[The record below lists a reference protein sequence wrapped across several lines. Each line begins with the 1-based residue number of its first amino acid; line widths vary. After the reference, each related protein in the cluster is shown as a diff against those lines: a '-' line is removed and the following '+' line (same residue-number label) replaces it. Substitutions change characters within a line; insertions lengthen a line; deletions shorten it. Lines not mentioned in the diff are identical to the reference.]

1 MVERKIIP
9 MIYDE
14 VFKSV
19 LQDKE
24 SEGYLVDIINN
35 VTGIKKDYMK
45 GNIVFKNVELP
56 KNSVREKGKATD
68 LIVEI
73 KENIINLEM
82 NKNYYEGLYDKNDS
96 YLEKIKEGSIT
107 RGQIYPRR
115 KKIIQI
121 NFDNFKIF
129 DERIIIKFEMID
141 KERGLVRSKY
151 VYNSDVEIYHVNLQ
165 KIKEKYY
172 NKEKLSRFEKE
183 LLMMTLDD
191 ERELKDVSK
200 GDKEMEYVAKKIS
213 KVSKEEEMQ
222 GIYDIEE
229 RQEFIQNRIRE
240 YAMIDGYKEG
250 YDEGTKKGIE
260 EGIKKGS
267 LNKQKQIA
275 KNLLEKGI
283 DINIISSSTGLSKE
297 EIEKLKKD
305 QNRNWPFFDWI
316 FYKLKNISC
325 YLFGLCCIIIL

>member
-250 YDEGTKKGIE
+250 NDEGTKKGIE
-260 EGIKKGS
+260 EGIKKGVS
-267 LNKQKQIA
+267 TTKKEIA
-275 KNLLEKGI
+275 IEMLKNGI
-283 DINIISSSTGLSKE
+283 DYDT
-297 EIEKLKKD
+297 IEKITKIKKEDLKD
-305 QNRNWPFFDWI
+305 F
-316 FYKLKNISC
+316 
-325 YLFGLCCIIIL
+325 

>member
-260 EGIKKGS
+260 EGITKGVSTTKKE
-267 LNKQKQIA
+267 IA
-275 KNLLEKGI
+275 IEMLKNGI
-283 DINIISSSTGLSKE
+283 DYDT
-297 EIEKLKKD
+297 IEKITKIKKEDLKD
-305 QNRNWPFFDWI
+305 F
-316 FYKLKNISC
+316 
-325 YLFGLCCIIIL
+325 

>member
-56 KNSVREKGKATD
+56 KNSVGEKGKATD

-260 EGIKKGS
+260 EGIKKGVS
-267 LNKQKQIA
+267 TTKKEIA
-275 KNLLEKGI
+275 IEMLKNGI
-283 DINIISSSTGLSKE
+283 DYDT
-297 EIEKLKKD
+297 IEKITKIKKEDLKD
-305 QNRNWPFFDWI
+305 F
-316 FYKLKNISC
+316 
-325 YLFGLCCIIIL
+325 